1 MNTNLEWNDLKTILA
16 IARAG
21 SLSGA
26 GRLLKVSHATVF
38 RRLGHIEDRLG
49 VRLFDRL
56 PGGYLPT
63 PAGEAAVGTA
73 ERLETEVQQLE
84 SQIIGRDMRPSGT
97 VNVTTTDTL
106 YFSML
111 SSVFSKFC
119 RAYPGIDLNIVVS
132 NDSLDL
138 SRHEADIAIR
148 PTLTPPEFLIGRKL
162 GVIQQAVYCHKNIE
176 HQPPGRSGEPEHP
189 AWVGPDKS
197 MSYQALKQWMQDNG
211 LNTRIRMHVNSVLGM
226 YAAVRDQMGLAVL
239 PIYLASQDNMLKRCS
254 KPISALAVDLWLLSP
269 TSLRKTAR
277 VRALTSFVTDEVT
290 HQLQQL
296 NGPLGHGVGSLIKWN
311 E

>member
-1 MNTNLEWNDLKTILA
+1 MNTNFEWNDLKTILA

-63 PAGEAAVGTA
+63 PAGEAAVGAA
-73 ERLETEVQQLE
+73 ERFETEVQQLE
-84 SQIIGRDMRPSGT
+84 SQIIGRDLRPSGT
-97 VNVTTTDTL
+97 VSVTTTDTL
-106 YFSML
+106 YFFML

-119 RAYPGIDLNIVVS
+119 RAYPEIDLNIVVS
-132 NDSLDL
+132 NDSFDL

-148 PTLTPPEFLIGRKL
+148 PTFTPPEFLIGRKL
-162 GVIQQAVYCHKNIE
+162 GVIQQAVYCHRNIE
-176 HQPPGRSGEPEHP
+176 HQPPGRADKPEHP
-189 AWVGPDKS
+189 AWIGPDKS
-197 MSYQALKQWMQDNG
+197 MPYDALKLWMQDNG

-239 PIYLASQDNMLKRCS
+239 PVYLASQDNVLKPCS

-269 TSLRKTAR
+269 RSLRKTAR
-277 VRALTSFVTDEVT
+277 VRALANFVTDEIS

-296 NGPLGHGVGSLIKWN
+296 NGPLDESIASMN